1 MAIPT
6 DRGYAILTKTAD
18 GKLTIGV
25 STSVPHAGD
34 THDVFAQHVGESQVR
49 VDPSVQLVK
58 HGRLSWTTKPVQ
70 VFVGSDGLVNIAPA
84 LATRRSG

>member
-6 DRGYAILTKTAD
+6 DRGYAILTQTAD

-34 THDVFAQHVGESQVR
+34 NHVFAQHVGETRVH

-58 HGRLSWTTKPVQ
+58 HGQLSWTTTPVQ
-70 VFVGSDGLVNIAPA
+70 VFVGTDGLVNIAP
-84 LATRRSG
+84 TRS